1 MSPVTILK
9 VSLGYYQIPFDCQG
23 IGLTTNNQLT
33 RFYRIKVDSL
43 KTNAGLFIN
52 ELLKKK
58 TDPKGNELK
67 NGEKNTG
74 RNTNGSNRGEGISG
88 INGEVTKKKLGNVL
102 KVKNGE
108 RTKARNTKGLNANKK
123 VDC

>member
-1 MSPVTILK
+1 M
-9 VSLGYYQIPFDCQG
+9 GF
-23 IGLTTNNQLT
+23 
-33 RFYRIKVDSL
+33 
-43 KTNAGLFIN
+43 
-52 ELLKKK
+52 LKKK
-58 TDPKGNELK
+58 TDPKE
-67 NGEKNTG
+67 NGLENDGKNTG

-123 VDC
+123 VDCEKVKNGETKKWSW

>member
-1 MSPVTILK
+1 MRYYHSINVE
-9 VSLGYYQIPFDCQG
+9 SLN
-23 IGLTTNNQLT
+23 T
-33 RFYRIKVDSL
+33 
-43 KTNAGLFIN
+43 GLFIIG
-52 ELLKKK
+52 LLKKK

-88 INGEVTKKKLGNVL
+88 INGEVTKKELGRVL

-108 RTKARNTKGLNANKK
+108 RTSARNTNGLNANKK
-123 VDC
+123 VDCGKMKNGETKKWWW